1 VQARNIS
8 ADLIPPAQN
17 LAFEIPVD
25 NASTSGWF
33 TSDTTQPNL
42 ITFDLEID
50 SVMLTLVFYEAVD
63 VTQPCSGHSLP
74 V

>member
-33 TSDTTQPNL
+33 TPDTTQPNL
-42 ITFDLEID
+42 STFDLDVD
-50 SVMLTLVFYEAVD
+50 SVMLTLVFNEAVD

>member
-8 ADLIPPAQN
+8 ADLIPLAQN

-33 TSDTTQPNL
+33 TPDTTQPNL
-42 ITFDLEID
+42 STFDLDVD
-50 SVMLTLVFYEAVD
+50 SVMHTLVFDEAVG